1 MAEKFSDFNAGAT
14 TVDTKIVG
22 YDSNLNTN
30 NKYDLSQLADGIAPH
45 IVQSHQV
52 NGLATRIGDS
62 SNLSNNPR
70 QAMFACSMASALNS
84 QGPCMIVNNDFTVTK
99 VQIKWL
105 ERHAPVIPVD
115 GGGETATVNWE
126 LGKLADTALSSDTNN
141 GQPPPLGNFTSVLAL
156 PALQCTSA
164 DTGTWIY
171 KDSGAISA
179 SYTAGDI
186 LILYF
191 SAPTDVTMKWDL
203 IAADMTVA
211 MTIEY

>member
-62 SNLSNNPR
+62 GILPNNPR
-70 QAMFACSMASALNS
+70 QVMFACSMAGLNN
-84 QGPCMIVNNDFTVTK
+84 QGPCMIVNNDFTVTR

-105 ERHAPVIPVD
+105 GRTAPVIPFD
-115 GGGETATVNWE
+115 ALGQTADVNWE
-126 LGKLADTALSSDTNN
+126 LGKLTTPTDTSDTN
-141 GQPPPLGNFTSVLAL
+141 GGVTNFTSVLAL
-156 PALQCTSA
+156 PGLQCTSA
-164 DTGTWIY
+164 DSATYIY
-171 KDSGAISA
+171 KDSGPISA
-179 SYTAGDI
+179 SYTDGDI
-186 LILYF
+186 LVLYF
-191 SAPTDVTMKWDL
+191 SAPTAGAMDWSF
-203 IAADMTVA
+203 IATDMALT
-211 MTIEY
+211 MTIEH

>member
-70 QAMFACSMASALNS
+70 QAMFACSMAGALNS

-99 VQIKWL
+99 VQIKWIG
-105 ERHAPVIPVD
+105 RTAPTIPID
-115 GGGETATVNWE
+115 ALGQTADVNWI
-126 LGKLADTALSSDTNN
+126 LGKLTDPALTSDTNN
-141 GQPPPLGNFTSVLAL
+141 ATANFSSVLAL
-156 PALQCTSA
+156 PNLQCTA
-164 DTGTWIY
+164 LDTGTFIY
-171 KDSGAISA
+171 KDSGPISA
-179 SYTAGDI
+179 SYQRDDI
-186 LILYF
+186 LVLYF
-191 SAPTDVTMKWDL
+191 SAPTAGAMDWTSAL
-203 IAADMTVA
+203 IDMTVA
-211 MTIEY
+211 MTIEH

>member
-1 MAEKFSDFNAGAT
+1 MAIGLKGNWALQRQIREAA
-14 TVDTKIVG
+14 VYQI
-22 YDSNLNTN
+22 
-30 NKYDLSQLADGIAPH
+30 
-45 IVQSHQV
+45 

-70 QAMFACSMASALNS
+70 QAMFACSMAGALNS

-115 GGGETATVNWE
+115 AAGETATVNWE
-126 LGKLADTALSSDTNN
+126 LGKLTDTADSSDTNN
-141 GQPPPLGNFTSVLAL
+141 ATANFTSVLAL

-171 KDSGAISA
+171 KDSGPIEA

-186 LILYF
+186 LVLYF
-191 SAPTDVTMKWDL
+191 SAPTDATMKWDI
-203 IAADMTVA
+203 IAADMAIT
-211 MTIEY
+211 MTIEH

>member
-52 NGLATRIGDS
+52 NGLAVNVGNS
-62 SNLSNNPR
+62 ANLTTNPR
-70 QAMFACSMASALNS
+70 QVMFACSMAGLNN
-84 QGPCMIVNNDFTVTK
+84 QGPCMIVNSDFTVARI
-99 VQIKWL
+99 QIKWVG
-105 ERHAPVIPVD
+105 RTAPTIPGD
-115 GGGETATVNWE
+115 ALGQTATINWE
-126 LGKLADTALSSDTNN
+126 LGKLTDTAQTSDTNN
-141 GQPPPLGNFTSVLAL
+141 TITNFTSVLAL

-164 DTGTWIY
+164 DTGTFIY

-179 SYTAGDI
+179 SYTDGDI
-186 LILYF
+186 LVLYF
-191 SAPTDVTMKWDL
+191 SAPTAVAMDWSLTAV
-203 IAADMTVA
+203 DMALT
-211 MTIEY
+211 MTIEH